1 MAATKTKQGVMKR
14 QEIYFFIVD
23 YIKEH
28 GYAPSYREIG
38 EGVNLK
44 STSTVNMHITKM
56 FAEGMLETDVDAFID
71 GIPGAV
77 SSRAIR
83 VPGYKFVKE

>member
-1 MAATKTKQGVMKR
+1 MAMTRTQKGKMKR
-14 QEIYFFIVD
+14 QEIYFFIVN
-23 YIKEH
+23 YIKVH

-44 STSTVNMHITKM
+44 STSTVNMHMTKM
-56 FAEGMLETDVDAFID
+56 FTEGMLETDVDAFMD
-71 GIPGAV
+71 GTPGIV